1 MVNHVLTID
10 DFLSLDFMRPET
22 CKDLSPHQLLPVWR
36 VMLRVCS
43 LVVLTLDIT
52 STQSLKPSQDRK
64 LAFHLANRNLLHHIT
79 IYFFMMDL
87 N

>member
-1 MVNHVLTID
+1 MLECIIILCEVINHVLTID

-22 CKDLSPHQLLPVWR
+22 CKDLSAHQLLPVWR

-52 STQSLKPSQDRK
+52 GAQSLKPSQGKK
-64 LAFHLANRNLLHHIT
+64 LALQSGKKKFTTA
-79 IYFFMMDL
+79 
-87 N
+87 

>member
-1 MVNHVLTID
+1 MFLTID

-52 STQSLKPSQDRK
+52 GTQSLKPGQDRK
-64 LAFHLANRNLLHHIT
+64 LTLHLANRNLLLNINT
-79 IYFFMMDL
+79 YFLKMDSS
-87 N
+87 